1 MPDHDENPV
10 TVNQI
15 FDAAPEAFG
24 LAWEYSRPVKGERE
38 LYIATGHTDAYTEAY
53 RLCRQEL
60 RDIGFSNA
68 EPYWGDTFKGMRPCF
83 WMTPSGWSPAAVD
96 AVEAL
101 VPVRRRE
108 EREREAKWKA
118 EHEAEREAERLYAS
132 QANERFIEGARA
144 AARES
149 LRDRRWSWAKAADI
163 EEAGALL
170 AKADL
175 TIAEARRLHDM
186 VDRARANVSRAEA
199 RIATPHLPE
208 LDLARDPAVR
218 AAALE
223 GCLMLTARDADW
235 ASVRNASGWSKATTV
250 TGHVLAWQE
259 SLDETKASHALRL
272 LRVHRKQLPSALTD
286 RLFGALAVAA

>member
-15 FDAAPEAFG
+15 FDAAPEVFG
-24 LAWEYSRPVKGERE
+24 LAWEYSRRVKGERE
-38 LYIATGHTDAYTEAY
+38 LCIAQGHTEAYTEAY

-60 RDIGFSNA
+60 RDVGFSNA
-68 EPYWGDTFKGMRPCF
+68 EPFWGDTFRGTRPCF
-83 WMTPSGWSPAAVD
+83 WMTAAGWSPAAVD
-96 AVEAL
+96 AVVAL
-101 VPVRRRE
+101 VPVRRLE
-108 EREREAKWKA
+108 EEAREAAWKA
-118 EHEAEREAERLYAS
+118 EEEAERLYAS
-132 QANERFIEGARA
+132 KANERLIEGART

-170 AKADL
+170 ANPDL

-186 VDRARANVSRAEA
+186 VDRARANLARAEA
-199 RIATPHLPE
+199 RIATPYLPE
-208 LDLARDPAVR
+208 LELARYPTVR
-218 AAALE
+218 AAAME

-250 TGHVLAWQE
+250 TGHVLAGQE

-272 LRVHRKQLPSALTD
+272 LRIHRKQLPSDLTD
-286 RLFGALAVAA
+286 RLFGGLAVAA